1 MMRIYTIHLP
11 PRFGPADADP
21 VTVKE
26 GFNWAA
32 AIFMVLWALWHRMW
46 LVAIGLL
53 VVSAAIG
60 AGAAFL
66 GLGPESRAALTIGY
80 AVLVGFHANDWRRRA
95 LGRKDFE
102 DAGIVAAPR
111 ADAAL
116 RRFGDLRSMEGGAYG
131 PLVRPD
137 GGP

>member
-11 PRFGPADADP
+11 PRFGHPDADP

-32 AIFMVLWALWHRMW
+32 AIFTVPWALWHRMW
-46 LVAIGLL
+46 LVAIGLG
-53 VVSAAIG
+53 VAITAVG
-60 AGAAFL
+60 AGGMLL
-66 GLGPESRAALTIGY
+66 GLGPESRAAIVLGY
-80 AVLVGFHANDWRRRA
+80 AVLVGFHANDWRRRS
-95 LGRKDFE
+95 LERRGFD

-116 RRFGDLRSMEGGAYG
+116 RRFGDLKSIEGGAYG
-131 PLVRPD
+131 ASPHT
-137 GGP
+137 G

>member
-1 MMRIYTIHLP
+1 MNVVIVDYGSGNLRSAAKAFE
-11 PRFGPADADP
+11 R
-21 VTVKE
+21 
-26 GFNWAA
+26 AA
-32 AIFMVLWALWHRMW
+32 ADTATAV
-46 LVAIGLL
+46 
-53 VVSAAIG
+53 VVSSDPKALKAASHIVLPGQG
-60 AGAAFL
+60 AFADCKR
-66 GLGPESRAALTIGY
+66 GLEGVAGMTEALEEAVTIGY
-80 AVLVGFHANDWRRRA
+80 AVLVGFHANDWRRRS

>member
-11 PRFGPADADP
+11 PRFGPLDADP

-32 AIFMVLWALWHRMW
+32 AIFTVLWALWHRMW

-53 VVSAAIG
+53 AASAAIG
-60 AGAAFL
+60 GAAAVL
-66 GLGPESRAALTIGY
+66 GLGPESKAALSLGY
-80 AVLVGFHANDWRRRA
+80 AVLVGFHANDWRRRS
-95 LGRKDFE
+95 LGRRDYE

-116 RRFGDLRSMEGGAYG
+116 RRFGDLKSMEGGAYR
-131 PLVRPD
+131 PLATPD
-137 GGP
+137 AGT

>member
-11 PRFGPADADP
+11 SRFGPANADP
-21 VTVKE
+21 VILRE

-32 AIFMVLWALWHRMW
+32 AIFTVPWALWHRMW

-66 GLGPESRAALTIGY
+66 GLGPESRAAMMVGY
-80 AVLVGFHANDWRRRA
+80 AVLVGFHANDWRRRS
-95 LGRKDFE
+95 LERKDFE
-102 DAGIVAAPR
+102 AAGIVAAPY

-116 RRFGDLRSMEGGAYG
+116 RRFGDLKSMEGGAYG
-131 PLVRPD
+131 PLATPD

>member
-11 PRFGPADADP
+11 PRYGPLDADP
-21 VTVKE
+21 VIVKE

-32 AIFMVLWALWHRMW
+32 AIFTVPWALWHRMW
-46 LVAIGLL
+46 LVATGLL
-53 VVSAAIG
+53 AAGAAIG
-60 AGAAFL
+60 AGVAFL
-66 GLGPESRAALTIGY
+66 GLGPESKAALSLGY
-80 AVLVGFHANDWRRRA
+80 AVLVGFHANDWRRRS
-95 LGRKDFE
+95 LGRRDYE

-116 RRFGDLRSMEGGAYG
+116 RRFGDLKSMEGGGYR

>member
-11 PRFGPADADP
+11 PRFGPLDADP

-26 GFNWAA
+26 GFNWTA
-32 AIFMVLWALWHRMW
+32 AIFTVLWALWHRMW

-53 VVSAAIG
+53 AASAAIG
-60 AGAAFL
+60 GAAAVL
-66 GLGPESRAALTIGY
+66 GLGPESKAALSLGY
-80 AVLVGFHANDWRRRA
+80 AVLVGFHANDWRRGS
-95 LGRKDFE
+95 LGRRDYE

-116 RRFGDLRSMEGGAYG
+116 RRFGDLQSMEGGGYR
-131 PLVRPD
+131 PLVRP
-137 GGP
+137 GARP

>member
-1 MMRIYTIHLP
+1 MRIYTIHLP
-11 PRFGPADADP
+11 PRFGPPDADP

-32 AIFMVLWALWHRMW
+32 AIFTGLWALGHRMW
-46 LVAIGLL
+46 RTATLLLVA
-53 VVSAAIG
+53 SAAIG
-60 AGAAFL
+60 AGATLL
-66 GLGPESRAALTIGY
+66 GLGPESRAALAFGY
-80 AVLVGFHANDWRRRA
+80 AVLVGFHANDWRRGA
-95 LGRKDFE
+95 LERRGYE

-116 RRFGDLRSMEGGAYG
+116 RRFGDLKSMEGGAYP

-137 GGP
+137 AGP

>member
-11 PRFGPADADP
+11 PRFGNPGADP

-32 AIFMVLWALWHRMW
+32 AIFTVPWALWHRMW
-46 LVAIGLL
+46 LVAIGLG
-53 VVSAAIG
+53 VAITAVSAG
-60 AGAAFL
+60 GMLL
-66 GLGPESRAALTIGY
+66 GLGPESRAAIVLGY
-80 AVLVGFHANDWRRRA
+80 AVLVGFHANDWRRRS
-95 LGRKDFE
+95 LERRGFD

-116 RRFGDLRSMEGGAYG
+116 RRFGDLKSIEGGAYG
-131 PLVRPD
+131 ASPHT
-137 GGP
+137 G

>member
-1 MMRIYTIHLP
+1 MRIYTIHLP
-11 PRFGPADADP
+11 PRFGPPGAEP
-21 VTVKE
+21 VILKE

-32 AIFMVLWALWHRMW
+32 AIFNVPWALGHRMW

-53 VVSAAIG
+53 VAVAAIG

-66 GLGPESRAALTIGY
+66 GLGPESMAALTLGY
-80 AVLVGFHANDWRRRA
+80 AVLVGFHANDWLRRS
-95 LGRKDFE
+95 LGRKDYE

-116 RRFGDLRSMEGGAYG
+116 RRFGDLKSMEDGAYRPLATPDAG
-131 PLVRPD
+131 P
-137 GGP
+137 

>member
-1 MMRIYTIHLP
+1 MRIYTIHLP
-11 PRFGPADADP
+11 SRFGPPDADP
-21 VTVKE
+21 VIVKE

-32 AIFMVLWALWHRMW
+32 ALFTVLWALGHRMW

-60 AGAAFL
+60 AGAALL
-66 GLGPESRAALTIGY
+66 GLGPESRAALMVGY
-80 AVLVGFHANDWRRRA
+80 AVLIGFHANDWRRRS

-116 RRFGDLRSMEGGAYG
+116 RRFGDLKSIEGGAYG
-131 PLVRPD
+131 PLVTPD
-137 GGP
+137 AGP